1 MHRWFFVVP
10 LALFAALWLR
20 PVPASA
26 GLHICN
32 KVSKTVYVAI
42 GTSDLDGDESRGWWR
57 IAPGSCKTPIGD
69 DLDTDGMQYYYM
81 YAHASDGSMVWSGAD
96 RDESETF
103 CTIADAFTIDDCDR
117 GTRRSFR
124 RILTNDYADFTYDL
138 TS

>member
-26 GLHICN
+26 GLHVCN
-32 KVSKTVYVAI
+32 KVSKTVYVAV

-57 IAPGSCKTPIGD
+57 ISPGTCKTPIGD
-69 DLDTDGMQYYYM
+69 DLDTDGMVFYYL
-81 YAHASDGSMVWSGAD
+81 YAHASDDSLVWSGAD
-96 RDESETF
+96 RDQAEAF
-103 CTIADAFTIDDCDR
+103 CTISDAFTIDDCAQ

-124 RILTNDYADFTYDL
+124 RIFTQDYADYTYDL
-138 TS
+138 TT